1 MNVELKNDMHI
12 IPIGDGMHIVYAP
25 LHGAAFYVGDKAA
38 DLCLSYID
46 GKEIIETEENARLLH
61 HLRVL
66 ENKAAVVPKAKSINT
81 VSNLVVILSQM
92 CNLSCSYCFAQE
104 SRSKEILDKE
114 KLRAAIDFI
123 LAQNNQN
130 KRFSF
135 IGGGEPTV
143 TWDLLAWA
151 ISYIRSKDTS
161 EKQCHIGITTNG
173 TLFNQERI
181 DFIQNNNVNLNLS
194 FEILPDIQSSQRCY
208 ANSEKKS
215 FDVINEFIK
224 HLMDRKMSF
233 SFRSTIT
240 KLNVKRMAEMIE
252 FVHSHYPSAKQVH
265 FEPVTS
271 VDNDKEFYDEFATH
285 FIEALKLGKLY
296 KVNVY
301 CSVSHSLKNIKARFC
316 GGEFCLTPTGDFV
329 ACHRISSKG
338 DSSFDLFRFAKVD
351 NNLVII
357 DDYKKKNIE
366 SFYNIKREACSK
378 CFVKWHCAGSCSMER
393 SLYTAEMSNL
403 KCYFFKEMATKL
415 LIEKL
420 GDFRT
425 KN

>member
-25 LHGAAFYVGDKAA
+25 LHGAAFYVSDKAA
-38 DLCLSYID
+38 DICQSYIE
-46 GKEIIETEENARLLH
+46 GNTILETKENSLLVH
-61 HLRVL
+61 NLHVL
-66 ENKAAVVPKAKSINT
+66 ENKIVKAPEEKSINT
-81 VSNLVVILSQM
+81 ESNLVVILSQM

-104 SRSKEILDKE
+104 SRSKEVLE
-114 KLRAAIDFI
+114 KGKLKAAIDHIF
-123 LAQNNQN
+123 AQKSKN

-143 TWDLLAWA
+143 TWNLLAWA
-151 ISYIRSKDTS
+151 ISYIRSQES
-161 EKQCHIGITTNG
+161 CEKQCHIGITTNG

-181 DFIQNNNVNLNLS
+181 TFIQNNNVDLNLS
-194 FEILPDIQSSQRCY
+194 FEILPDVQSSQRCY
-208 ANSEKKS
+208 ANPEKKS
-215 FDVINEFIK
+215 FDVIDDLIH
-224 HLMDRKMSF
+224 HLMGKGISF

-252 FVHSHYPSAKQVH
+252 FVHKYYPSTKQVH

-271 VDNDKEFYDEFATH
+271 IDNDKEFYDDFATH
-285 FIEALKLGKLY
+285 FIEALKLGKQY

-301 CSVSHSLKNIKARFC
+301 CSVSRSLKNIKTRFC

-338 DSSFDLFRFAKVD
+338 DPFFDLFRFATVD
-351 NNLVII
+351 NGHVII
-357 DDYKKKNIE
+357 DENRKQKIE
-366 SFYNIKREACSK
+366 SFYNIKQEDCSS

-393 SLYTAEMSNL
+393 SLYSKEMSHL
-403 KCYFFKEMATKL
+403 KCYFFKEMAKRL

-420 GDFRT
+420 GEVKR
-425 KN
+425 